1 MDSDDP
7 RPFINIQAA
16 VTRDAG
22 DGAFN
27 TGERLDILDA
37 IDAYTIN
44 GARLMGQATLTGS
57 LEPGKKAD
65 FVVLDRD
72 IVELAGEGRA
82 GMIGQTRVLETWFDG
97 RVVYRDGGAASAWEE
112 VTRPAATPR

>member
-7 RPFINIQAA
+7 RPFINILAA

-72 IVELAGEGRA
+72 IIELANTGRA
-82 GMIGQTRVLETWFDG
+82 SRIGETRVVQTWFDG
-97 RVVYRDGGAASAWEE
+97 KVVYQQAGGE
-112 VTRPAATPR
+112 